1 MRYIALLGS
10 TGSIG
15 TSTLEVIAQN
25 REEFQLLGIA
35 AGENIQL
42 LEKQVREFSPAV
54 IAVKHQS
61 DAELLRR
68 TFPGKK
74 VVYGSEGLLELIN
87 HPGVDTMVSAI
98 DGTTALGATLAS
110 IKSNHRICLAN
121 KETMVAAGELI
132 NQALNESRAEIIPVD
147 SEQSAIFQCLENN
160 QKFLRGELND
170 EGWKD
175 RSEER
180 KKLRNSN
187 MRLKASIPNVH
198 ANSNISHDIRDA
210 AAFPAEPIHLKKP
223 SRGPKGLIG
232 SPCHGA
238 PGRRRQ
244 IEHIKRVILT
254 ASGGPF
260 AGKNKNEFSQITVKQ
275 ALAHPTW
282 AMGAK
287 ITIDSATLMNKAL
300 EIIEAF
306 FLFHLEKGQIDVII
320 HPQSIIH
327 SMVEFIDSSII
338 AQLSVPDMRI
348 PILYSLSY
356 PRRVSFPNQSLNF
369 SQVKKLEFF
378 EVDRDKF
385 SSIQMAYH
393 ALEQGK
399 NAGAVLNA
407 ANEVAVEYFFQEKIS
422 FQDIFSVVEH
432 IFYNET
438 FYSLHSLEDVQETIA
453 QTKQKTYNYVK
464 KNVVN

>member
-1 MRYIALLGS
+1 MRQIALLGS

-25 REEFQLLGIA
+25 REEFQLTGIA

-42 LEKQVREFSPAV
+42 LEKQVREFSPDI
-54 IAVKHQS
+54 IAVKQKS
-61 DAELLRR
+61 DAESLRR
-68 TFPGKK
+68 TFPGKQI
-74 VVYGSEGLLELIN
+74 VYGSEGLLEVIN
-87 HPGVDTMVSAI
+87 YPGVDTMVSAVN
-98 DGTTALGATLAS
+98 GTTTLEATLAS
-110 IKSNHRICLAN
+110 IKNNHRICLAN

-132 NQALNESRAEIIPVD
+132 NQALTRSEAEIIPVD
-147 SEQSAIFQCLENN
+147 SEQSAIFQCLKQQAAAPYSRSARRRSFGASS
-160 QKFLRGELND
+160 QKFAE
-170 EGWKD
+170 KA
-175 RSEER
+175 
-180 KKLRNSN
+180 KLHKV
-187 MRLKASIPNVH
+187 LEK
-198 ANSNISHDIRDA
+198 
-210 AAFPAEPIHLKKP
+210 EP
-223 SRGPKGLIG
+223 
-232 SPCHGA
+232 

-260 AGKNKNEFSQITVKQ
+260 AGKNKNEFSKITVKQ

-282 AMGAK
+282 AMGTK

-306 FLFHLEKGQIDVII
+306 YLFHLEKGQIDVII

-327 SMVEFIDSSII
+327 SMVEFVDSSII

-356 PRRVSFPNQSLNF
+356 PRRMPFPNQSLNF
-369 SQVKKLEFF
+369 SDIKKLEFF
-378 EVDRDKF
+378 AVDRDKF
-385 SSIQMAYH
+385 SSVQMAYH

-407 ANEVAVEYFFQEKIS
+407 ANEVAVEYFLQEKIS
-422 FQDIFSVVEH
+422 FKDIFSVVEH

-438 FYSLHSLEDVQETIA
+438 FYPLHSIEDVKETIA

-464 KNVVN
+464 ENVIN

>member
-1 MRYIALLGS
+1 MRQIALLGS

-25 REEFQLLGIA
+25 REEFQLTGIA
-35 AGENIQL
+35 AGENTQL

-54 IAVKHQS
+54 IAVKQKS
-61 DAELLRR
+61 DVELLRH

-74 VVYGSEGLLELIN
+74 VVYGSEGLLEVIN

-98 DGTTALGATLAS
+98 DGTTALEATIAS
-110 IKSNHRICLAN
+110 IKNNHRICLAN

-147 SEQSAIFQCLENN
+147 SEQSAIFQCIENN
-160 QKFLRGELND
+160 QKLLRGVQGGGFLEKSPPGCQRQSEL
-170 EGWKD
+170 
-175 RSEER
+175 
-180 KKLRNSN
+180 
-187 MRLKASIPNVH
+187 
-198 ANSNISHDIRDA
+198 
-210 AAFPAEPIHLKKP
+210 
-223 SRGPKGLIG
+223 
-232 SPCHGA
+232 
-238 PGRRRQ
+238 
-244 IEHIKRVILT
+244 IKRVILT

-260 AGKNKNEFSQITVKQ
+260 AGINKKEFSKITVKQ

-282 AMGAK
+282 SMGTK
-287 ITIDSATLMNKAL
+287 ITIDSATLVNKAL

-306 FLFHLEKGQIDVII
+306 YLFHLEKGQIDVII

-338 AQLSVPDMRI
+338 AQLSVPDMRL

-356 PRRVSFPNQSLNF
+356 PRRIPFPNQSLNF
-369 SQVKKLEFF
+369 SDIKKLEFF

-385 SSIQMAYH
+385 RSIQMAYH
-393 ALEQGK
+393 VLEQGK

-407 ANEVAVEYFFQEKIS
+407 ANEVAVEYFLQERIS
-422 FQDIFSVVEH
+422 FKDIFSVVEH
-432 IFYNET
+432 ILYNET
-438 FYSLHSLEDVQETIA
+438 FYPLHSIEDVKETIA
-453 QTKQKTYNYVK
+453 QTKKKTYNYVK
-464 KNVVN
+464 GNVIN

>member
-1 MRYIALLGS
+1 MRHIALLGS

-15 TSTLEVIAQN
+15 TSTLEVIAQH
-25 REEFQLLGIA
+25 REEFELTGIA

-54 IAVKHQS
+54 IAVKQKS
-61 DAELLRR
+61 DAELLRH
-68 TFPGKK
+68 TFPGIK
-74 VVYGSEGLLELIN
+74 VVYGSEGLLEVIN
-87 HPGVDTMVSAI
+87 YPGVDTMVSAI
-98 DGTTALGATLAS
+98 DGTTALEATLAS
-110 IKSNHRICLAN
+110 IKNNHRICLAN

-147 SEQSAIFQCLENN
+147 SEQSAIFQCLERENFFATN
-160 QKFLRGELND
+160 QKLLRGVQGGGFLE
-170 EGWKD
+170 K
-175 RSEER
+175 
-180 KKLRNSN
+180 
-187 MRLKASIPNVH
+187 
-198 ANSNISHDIRDA
+198 
-210 AAFPAEPIHLKKP
+210 
-223 SRGPKGLIG
+223 
-232 SPCHGA
+232 SP

-260 AGKNKNEFSQITVKQ
+260 AGKNKNEFSHITVKQ

-282 AMGAK
+282 AMGTK

-306 FLFHLEKGQIDVII
+306 FLFHLEKEQIDVII

-327 SMVEFIDSSII
+327 SMVEFIDSSIM
-338 AQLSVPDMRI
+338 AQLSVPDMRT

-356 PRRVSFPNQSLNF
+356 PWRIPFPNQSLNF

-385 SSIQMAYH
+385 SPIQMAYQ

-407 ANEVAVEYFFQEKIS
+407 ANEVAVEYFLQEKIS

-432 IFYNET
+432 IFYQET
-438 FYSLHSLEDVQETIA
+438 FYPLHSLEDVRETIA
-453 QTKQKTYNYVK
+453 LTKQKTYNYVK
-464 KNVVN
+464 KNVIN

>member
-1 MRYIALLGS
+1 MRQIALLGS

-25 REEFQLLGIA
+25 RGEFQLTGIA
-35 AGENIQL
+35 AGENTQL

-54 IAVKHQS
+54 ISVKQKS
-61 DAELLRR
+61 DAESLRQ

-74 VVYGSEGLLELIN
+74 VVYGSEGLLEVID
-87 HPGVDTMVSAI
+87 HPRVDTMVSAI
-98 DGTTALGATLAS
+98 DGTTALEATLAS
-110 IKSNHRICLAN
+110 IKNNHRICLAN

-132 NQALNESRAEIIPVD
+132 NRALNESRAEIIPVD
-147 SEQSAIFQCLENN
+147 SEQSAIFQCLEREDFFATDLHGQTETTSNE
-160 QKFLRGELND
+160 KFLQG
-170 EGWKD
+170 
-175 RSEER
+175 
-180 KKLRNSN
+180 
-187 MRLKASIPNVH
+187 
-198 ANSNISHDIRDA
+198 
-210 AAFPAEPIHLKKP
+210 
-223 SRGPKGLIG
+223 GPGRAVFSK
-232 SPCHGA
+232 SAP

-244 IEHIKRVILT
+244 SELIKRVILT

-260 AGKNKNEFSQITVKQ
+260 AGKNRNEFSRITVKQ

-282 AMGAK
+282 AMGTK

-338 AQLSVPDMRI
+338 AQLSVPDMRL
-348 PILYSLSY
+348 PILYSFTY
-356 PRRVSFPNQSLNF
+356 PRRMPFPNQSLNF
-369 SQVKKLEFF
+369 SDIEKLEFF

-393 ALEQGK
+393 TLAQGK

-407 ANEVAVEYFFQEKIS
+407 ANEVAVEFFLQEKIS
-422 FQDIFSVVEH
+422 FKDIFSVVEH

-438 FYSLHSLEDVQETIA
+438 FYPLHSIEDVKETIA

-464 KNVVN
+464 ENVIN

>member
-1 MRYIALLGS
+1 MRHIALLGS

-15 TSTLEVIAQN
+15 TSTLEVIAQS
-25 REEFQLLGIA
+25 REEFELTGIA

-42 LEKQVREFSPAV
+42 LEKQVREFSPGI
-54 IAVKHQS
+54 IAVKQKS

-68 TFPGKK
+68 TFPGKR
-74 VVYGSEGLLELIN
+74 VVYGREGLLEVIN

-98 DGTTALGATLAS
+98 DGTTALEATLAS
-110 IKSNHRICLAN
+110 IKNNHRICLAN

-132 NQALNESRAEIIPVD
+132 DRALKDSRSEIIPVD
-147 SEQSAIFQCLENN
+147 SEQSAIFQCLDREDFFATDLHGQIQTTSNE
-160 QKFLRGELND
+160 KFLQG
-170 EGWKD
+170 
-175 RSEER
+175 
-180 KKLRNSN
+180 
-187 MRLKASIPNVH
+187 
-198 ANSNISHDIRDA
+198 
-210 AAFPAEPIHLKKP
+210 
-223 SRGPKGLIG
+223 GPG
-232 SPCHGA
+232 GA
-238 PGRRRQ
+238 VFSKSAHPGRRRQ
-244 IEHIKRVILT
+244 NEWIKRVILT

-260 AGKNKNEFSQITVKQ
+260 VEKNKNEFPGITVKQ

-282 AMGAK
+282 TMGTK

-327 SMVEFIDSSII
+327 SMVEFIDSSVM

-348 PILYSLSY
+348 PILYSLTY
-356 PRRVSFPNQSLNF
+356 PRRMAFPNRSLNF
-369 SQVKKLEFF
+369 AQVKKMDIF

-385 SSIQMAYH
+385 SSIQMAYR

-407 ANEVAVEYFFQEKIS
+407 ANEVAVEFFLQEKIS

-432 IFYNET
+432 VFYHEN
-438 FYSLHSLEDVQETIA
+438 FYPLHSLEDVLETIA

-464 KNVVN
+464 ENVIN

>member
-1 MRYIALLGS
+1 MRHIALLGS

-15 TSTLEVIAQN
+15 TSTLGVIAQN
-25 REEFQLLGIA
+25 REEFQLTGIA
-35 AGENIQL
+35 AGENTQL

-54 IAVKHQS
+54 ISVKQKS
-61 DAELLRR
+61 DAESLRH

-74 VVYGSEGLLELIN
+74 VVYGSEGLLEVIN
-87 HPGVDTMVSAI
+87 HAGVDTMVSAV
-98 DGTTALGATLAS
+98 DGTTALEATLAS
-110 IKSNHRICLAN
+110 IKNNHRICLAN

-132 NQALNESRAEIIPVD
+132 NQALNDSRAEIIPVD
-147 SEQSAIFQCLENN
+147 SEQSAIFQCLK
-160 QKFLRGELND
+160 QQAAAPYS
-170 EGWKD
+170 
-175 RSEER
+175 RSR
-180 KKLRNSN
+180 RFPGFKY
-187 MRLKASIPNVH
+187 RLKPKRFH
-198 ANSNISHDIRDA
+198 APHAGCERQS
-210 AAFPAEPIHLKKP
+210 AF
-223 SRGPKGLIG
+223 
-232 SPCHGA
+232 
-238 PGRRRQ
+238 
-244 IEHIKRVILT
+244 IKRVILT

-260 AGKNKNEFSQITVKQ
+260 AGKSKDEFSKITIKQ

-282 AMGAK
+282 SMGTK

-338 AQLSVPDMRI
+338 AQLSVPDMRL
-348 PILYSLSY
+348 PILYSLTY
-356 PRRVSFPNQSLNF
+356 PQRMPFPDQSLDF
-369 SQVKKLEFF
+369 SDIKKLEFF

-407 ANEVAVEYFFQEKIS
+407 ANEVAAAYFLQEKIS
-422 FQDIFSVVEH
+422 FKDIFSVVEH

-438 FYSLHSLEDVQETIA
+438 FYPLYSIEDVKETIE

-464 KNVVN
+464 ENVIH

>member
-1 MRYIALLGS
+1 MRHIALLGS

-15 TSTLEVIAQN
+15 TSTLGVIAQN
-25 REEFQLLGIA
+25 REEFQLVGIA
-35 AGENIQL
+35 AGENTQL
-42 LEKQVREFSPAV
+42 LEEQVREFSPAI
-54 IAVKHQS
+54 IAVKQKS
-61 DAELLRR
+61 DAESLRH

-74 VVYGSEGLLELIN
+74 VVYGSEGLLEVIN
-87 HPGVDTMVSAI
+87 HAGVDTMVSAI
-98 DGTTALGATLAS
+98 DGTTALEATLAS
-110 IKSNHRICLAN
+110 IKNNHRICLAN
-121 KETMVAAGELI
+121 KETMAAAGELI
-132 NQALNESRAEIIPVD
+132 NQALNDSRAEIIPVD
-147 SEQSAIFQCLENN
+147 SEQSAIFQCLK
-160 QKFLRGELND
+160 QQAAAPYS
-170 EGWKD
+170 
-175 RSEER
+175 RSR
-180 KKLRNSN
+180 RFPGFKY
-187 MRLKASIPNVH
+187 RLKPKRFH
-198 ANSNISHDIRDA
+198 APHAGCERQS
-210 AAFPAEPIHLKKP
+210 AF
-223 SRGPKGLIG
+223 
-232 SPCHGA
+232 
-238 PGRRRQ
+238 
-244 IEHIKRVILT
+244 IKRVILT

-260 AGKNKNEFSQITVKQ
+260 AGKSKDEFSKITIKQ

-282 AMGAK
+282 SMGTK

-338 AQLSVPDMRI
+338 AQLSVPDMRL
-348 PILYSLSY
+348 PILYSLTY
-356 PRRVSFPNQSLNF
+356 PQRMPFPDQSLDF
-369 SQVKKLEFF
+369 SDIKKLEFF

-407 ANEVAVEYFFQEKIS
+407 ANEVAVEYFLQEKIS
-422 FQDIFSVVEH
+422 FKDIFSVVEH

-438 FYSLHSLEDVQETIA
+438 FYPLYSIEDVKETIE

-464 KNVVN
+464 ENVIH

>member
-1 MRYIALLGS
+1 MRHIALLGS

-15 TSTLEVIAQN
+15 TSTLEVIAQH
-25 REEFQLLGIA
+25 REEFELTGIA

-54 IAVKHQS
+54 IAVKQRS
-61 DAELLRR
+61 DAELLRH
-68 TFPGKK
+68 TFPGIK
-74 VVYGSEGLLELIN
+74 VVYGSEGLLEVIN
-87 HPGVDTMVSAI
+87 YPGIDTMVSAI
-98 DGTTALGATLAS
+98 DGTTALEATLAS
-110 IKSNHRICLAN
+110 IKNNHRICLAN

-132 NQALNESRAEIIPVD
+132 NQALTESQAEIIPVD
-147 SEQSAIFQCLENN
+147 SEQSAIFQCLGNREFFAKGLNN
-160 QKFLRGELND
+160 QKLLQGAVR
-170 EGWKD
+170 KAQ
-175 RSEER
+175 SAER
-180 KKLRNSN
+180 KADNTIN
-187 MRLKASIPNVH
+187 AMRQAPCAKRIP
-198 ANSNISHDIRDA
+198 
-210 AAFPAEPIHLKKP
+210 
-223 SRGPKGLIG
+223 
-232 SPCHGA
+232 
-238 PGRRRQ
+238 PGCRRQ
-244 IEHIKRVILT
+244 IQHIKRVILT

-260 AGKNKNEFSQITVKQ
+260 AILNKNEFSKITVKQ

-306 FLFHLEKGQIDVII
+306 FLFHLEKEQIDVII

-327 SMVEFIDSSII
+327 SMVEFIDSSIM

-356 PRRVSFPNQSLNF
+356 PRRMPFSNQSLNF

-385 SSIQMAYH
+385 SSVQMAYQ

-407 ANEVAVEYFFQEKIS
+407 ANEVAVEYFLQEKIS

-432 IFYNET
+432 IFYHET
-438 FYSLHSLEDVQETIA
+438 FYPLHSLEDVKETIA
-453 QTKQKTYNYVK
+453 LTKQKTYNYVN
-464 KNVVN
+464 KNVIN

>member
-15 TSTLEVIAQN
+15 TSTPRN
-25 REEFQLLGIA
+25 RGEFQLTGIA
-35 AGENIQL
+35 AGENTQL
-42 LEKQVREFSPAV
+42 LEKQVREFSPAI
-54 IAVKHQS
+54 IAVKQKS
-61 DAELLRR
+61 DAESLRR
-68 TFPGKK
+68 TFPGKQ
-74 VVYGSEGLLELIN
+74 VVYGSEGLLEVIN
-87 HPGVDTMVSAI
+87 HPRVDTMLSAI
-98 DGTTALGATLAS
+98 DGTTALEATLTS
-110 IKSNHRICLAN
+110 IKKNHRICLAN

-132 NQALNESRAEIIPVD
+132 SQALNESQAEIIPVD
-147 SEQSAIFQCLENN
+147 SEQSAIFQCLEHENFFTTDLHGRPQTTSN
-160 QKFLRGELND
+160 QKFFAD
-170 EGWKD
+170 
-175 RSEER
+175 
-180 KKLRNSN
+180 
-187 MRLKASIPNVH
+187 V
-198 ANSNISHDIRDA
+198 
-210 AAFPAEPIHLKKP
+210 
-223 SRGPKGLIG
+223 SRGPG
-232 SPCHGA
+232 GA
-238 PGRRRQ
+238 VFSKSAPPGCRR
-244 IEHIKRVILT
+244 ESAFIKRVILT

-260 AGKNKNEFSQITVKQ
+260 AGKNKDEFSKITVKQ

-282 AMGAK
+282 SMGTK

-306 FLFHLEKGQIDVII
+306 FLFHLEKEQIDVII

-338 AQLSVPDMRI
+338 AQLSVPDMRL
-348 PILYSLSY
+348 PILYSLTY
-356 PRRVSFPNQSLNF
+356 PRRIPFATQNLDF
-369 SQVKKLEFF
+369 SQLKKLEFL

-407 ANEVAVEYFFQEKIS
+407 ANEVAVEYFLQEKIS
-422 FQDIFSVVEH
+422 FKDIFSVVGH

-438 FYSLHSLEDVQETIA
+438 LYPLHSIEDVKETIE

-464 KNVVN
+464 ENVIN

>member
-1 MRYIALLGS
+1 MRHIALLGS

-25 REEFQLLGIA
+25 REEFQLTGIA
-35 AGENIQL
+35 AGENTQL

-54 IAVKHQS
+54 IAVKQKS
-61 DAELLRR
+61 DAESLRH

-74 VVYGSEGLLELIN
+74 VVYGSEGLLEVIN
-87 HPGVDTMVSAI
+87 YPGVDTMVSAI
-98 DGTTALGATLAS
+98 DGTTALEATLAS
-110 IKSNHRICLAN
+110 IKNNQRICLAN

-132 NQALNESRAEIIPVD
+132 NQALKESRAEIIPVD
-147 SEQSAIFQCLENN
+147 SEQSAIFQCLNK
-160 QKFLRGELND
+160 KFL
-170 EGWKD
+170 WKFHGPGGGF
-175 RSEER
+175 S
-180 KKLRNSN
+180 K
-187 MRLKASIPNVH
+187 
-198 ANSNISHDIRDA
+198 
-210 AAFPAEPIHLKKP
+210 EPP
-223 SRGPKGLIG
+223 D
-232 SPCHGA
+232 
-238 PGRRRQ
+238 RRRQ

-260 AGKNKNEFSQITVKQ
+260 ASINKDEFSKITVKQ

-282 AMGAK
+282 AMGTK

-338 AQLSVPDMRI
+338 AQLSVPDMRL
-348 PILYSLSY
+348 PILYSLTY
-356 PRRVSFPNQSLNF
+356 PRRMPFPNQSLDF
-369 SQVKKLEFF
+369 SQIKKLEFF

-393 ALEQGK
+393 VLEQEK

-407 ANEVAVEYFFQEKIS
+407 ANEVAVEYFLQEKIS
-422 FQDIFSVVEH
+422 FKDIFSVVEH

-438 FYSLHSLEDVQETIA
+438 FYPLHSIEDVKETIA

-464 KNVVN
+464 ENVIN

>member
-1 MRYIALLGS
+1 MGS

-25 REEFQLLGIA
+25 REEFQLTGIA

-42 LEKQVREFSPAV
+42 LEKQVREFSPDI
-54 IAVKHQS
+54 IAVKQKS
-61 DAELLRR
+61 DAESLRR
-68 TFPGKK
+68 TFPGKQI
-74 VVYGSEGLLELIN
+74 VYGSEGLLEVVAY
-87 HPGVDTMVSAI
+87 PRVDTMVSAI
-98 DGTTALGATLAS
+98 NGTTTLEATLAS
-110 IKSNHRICLAN
+110 IKNNHRICLAN

-132 NQALNESRAEIIPVD
+132 NQALNQSEAEIIPVD
-147 SEQSAIFQCLENN
+147 SEQSAIFQCLKQQAAAPHSRSARCRSFGASSQKQQAAAPHSRSARYRSFGASS
-160 QKFLRGELND
+160 QKFAE
-170 EGWKD
+170 
-175 RSEER
+175 
-180 KKLRNSN
+180 
-187 MRLKASIPNVH
+187 KAKFHKVLEK
-198 ANSNISHDIRDA
+198 
-210 AAFPAEPIHLKKP
+210 EP
-223 SRGPKGLIG
+223 
-232 SPCHGA
+232 

-244 IEHIKRVILT
+244 IELEYIKRVILT

-260 AGKNKNEFSQITVKQ
+260 AGKDKNEFSRITVKQ

-282 AMGAK
+282 AMGTK

-327 SMVEFIDSSII
+327 SMVEFIDTSII
-338 AQLSVPDMRI
+338 AQLSVPDMRL
-348 PILYSLSY
+348 PILYSLTY
-356 PRRVSFPNQSLNF
+356 PQRMPFPDQSLDF
-369 SQVKKLEFF
+369 SEIKKLEFF

-385 SSIQMAYH
+385 SPIQMAYH

-407 ANEVAVEYFFQEKIS
+407 ANEVAVEYFLQEKIS

-438 FYSLHSLEDVQETIA
+438 FYSLHSIEDVNETIA
-453 QTKQKTYNYVK
+453 QIKQKTYNYVK
-464 KNVVN
+464 ENVIN

>member
-1 MRYIALLGS
+1 MRQIALLGS

-25 REEFQLLGIA
+25 REEFQLTGIA
-35 AGENIQL
+35 AGENTQL
-42 LEKQVREFSPAV
+42 LEKQVREFSPDI
-54 IAVKHQS
+54 IAVKQKS
-61 DAELLRR
+61 DAESLRR
-68 TFPGKK
+68 TFPGKQI
-74 VVYGSEGLLELIN
+74 VYGSEGLLEVIAY
-87 HPGVDTMVSAI
+87 PRVDTMVSAI
-98 DGTTALGATLAS
+98 NGTTTLEATLAS
-110 IKSNHRICLAN
+110 IKNNHRICLAN

-132 NQALNESRAEIIPVD
+132 NQALNQSEAEIIPVD
-147 SEQSAIFQCLENN
+147 SEQSAIFQCLNK
-160 QKFLRGELND
+160 KFLRG
-170 EGWKD
+170 
-175 RSEER
+175 
-180 KKLRNSN
+180 
-187 MRLKASIPNVH
+187 
-198 ANSNISHDIRDA
+198 
-210 AAFPAEPIHLKKP
+210 
-223 SRGPKGLIG
+223 GPG
-232 SPCHGA
+232 GA
-238 PGRRRQ
+238 VFSKSAPPGRRRQ

-260 AGKNKNEFSQITVKQ
+260 AGKNKNEFSRITVKQ

-282 AMGAK
+282 AMGTK

-327 SMVEFIDSSII
+327 SMVEFIDTSII
-338 AQLSVPDMRI
+338 AQLSVPDMRL
-348 PILYSLSY
+348 PILYSLTY
-356 PRRVSFPNQSLNF
+356 PQRMPFPDQSLDF
-369 SQVKKLEFF
+369 SEIKKLEFF

-385 SSIQMAYH
+385 SPIQMAYH

-407 ANEVAVEYFFQEKIS
+407 ANEVAVEYFLQEKIS

-438 FYSLHSLEDVQETIA
+438 FYSLHSIEDVNETIA
-453 QTKQKTYNYVK
+453 QIKQKTYNYVK
-464 KNVVN
+464 ENVIN

>member
-1 MRYIALLGS
+1 MGS

-15 TSTLEVIAQN
+15 TSTLEVIAQH
-25 REEFQLLGIA
+25 REEFQLTGIA

-42 LEKQVREFSPAV
+42 LEQQVREFSPDI
-54 IAVKHQS
+54 IAVKQKS
-61 DAELLRR
+61 DAESLRR
-68 TFPGKK
+68 TFPGKRI
-74 VVYGSEGLLELIN
+74 VYGSEGLLEVIAYPQVN
-87 HPGVDTMVSAI
+87 TMVSAI
-98 DGTTALGATLAS
+98 NGTTALEATLAS
-110 IKSNHRICLAN
+110 IKNNHRICLAT

-132 NQALNESRAEIIPVD
+132 NQALKQSKAEIIPVD
-147 SEQSAIFQCLENN
+147 SEQSAIFQCLNK
-160 QKFLRGELND
+160 KFCG
-170 EGWKD
+170 GPGGGFSK
-175 RSEER
+175 
-180 KKLRNSN
+180 
-187 MRLKASIPNVH
+187 
-198 ANSNISHDIRDA
+198 
-210 AAFPAEPIHLKKP
+210 EP
-223 SRGPKGLIG
+223 
-232 SPCHGA
+232 

-244 IEHIKRVILT
+244 IELEYIRRVILT

-260 AGKNKNEFSQITVKQ
+260 AGKNKNEFSSITVKQ

-306 FLFHLEKGQIDVII
+306 FLFHLETGQIDVII

-338 AQLSVPDMRI
+338 AQLSVPDMRL
-348 PILYSLSY
+348 PILYSLTY
-356 PRRVSFPNQSLNF
+356 PRRIPFPNQGLEF
-369 SQVKKLEFF
+369 PHIKKLEFF

-385 SSIQMAYH
+385 SPIQMAYH

-407 ANEVAVEYFFQEKIS
+407 ANEVAVEYFLQEKIS
-422 FQDIFSVVEH
+422 FKDIFSVVEH

-438 FYSLHSLEDVQETIA
+438 FYSLHSLEDVKETIA

-464 KNVVN
+464 ENVIN